1 MKLKLLVKHSTSFCS
16 LRIPTVLLFECTIF
30 VKLVRLVRSDPSKAL
45 DRPLRWGRDV
55 VRFSGSK
62 GAWTI
67 LDPIGVAILVPS
79 GPSGRNFLVFLSV
92 QTSVLSCRKQFLLLI
107 SPVFVS
113 LPGRSLDWGPWGS
126 ECLIGSIFATG
137 HIRSGAPPAGRCLSI

>member
-1 MKLKLLVKHSTSFCS
+1 MKHPTSS
-16 LRIPTVLLFECTIF
+16 LEILTNPYRFAVGFCTIF
-30 VKLVRLVRSDPSKAL
+30 PWNWSDWSDLILP
-45 DRPLRWGRDV
+45 RPWINHCVGAAMWGIFWV
-55 VRFSGSK
+55 

-67 LDPIGVAILVPS
+67 LEPIGVAIFVPS
-79 GPSGRNFLVFLSV
+79 GPSARNFLVFLSV
-92 QTSVLSCRKQFLLLI
+92 QTFSVLSCRKQFLLLI

-126 ECLIGSIFATG
+126 ECLIGSIFATR